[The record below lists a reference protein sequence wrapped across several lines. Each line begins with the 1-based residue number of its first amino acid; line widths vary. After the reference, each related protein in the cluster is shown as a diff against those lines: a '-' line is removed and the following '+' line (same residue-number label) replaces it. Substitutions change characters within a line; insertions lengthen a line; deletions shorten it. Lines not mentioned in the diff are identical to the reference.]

1 MGLRIYLLG
10 QFKLKSDD
18 RPIELP
24 SRPAQSLLAYMALNA
39 GVTHRREKLASL
51 LWPEASES
59 NARSYLRQALWRIRK
74 ALESTS
80 LSGEDFLQISD
91 ISVTF
96 KEHSDYWLDAAIL
109 LRAAEEK
116 SLKELTETASLY
128 RGELLPGFYDEWV
141 VLERDR
147 LESTYHHKMNLLL
160 ERLIKAE
167 AWDEAIKWSEQW
179 IKLGHAPEPAF
190 RYLMLAHT
198 GLGNIGMVNATYQRC
213 VESLNREL
221 SLDPSTETQ
230 QIYEHILRGQEQ
242 KAASHPISPAT
253 PAAKRPAFLD
263 LEEEHPAERPVFV
276 ARARELA
283 QLDEQ
288 LDIALNGQGRVIFVT
303 GEAGSGKTALV
314 DEFTHRAQNAHF
326 NLVTASGNCNAY
338 TGIGD
343 PYLPFREI
351 LELLTGDVEARWA
364 AGAISRNHAQV
375 LWNLLPITAQA
386 LVESGP
392 DLINTFIP
400 GSPLFERAATSIPG
414 GADWL
419 SSLEEMS
426 DRQIIATMIPGPQQS
441 DLFEQYTRVLSTLAR
456 QAPLV
461 LVVDDLQWADTGS
474 IGLFFHI
481 GRHLVGNRILILGV
495 YRPEEVALGRPD
507 PTGGMGGWERHPL
520 QPMINEF
527 QRLFGDIEI
536 SLGQAGS
543 REFVEALL
551 DSEPNQLGASF
562 RQKLFQRSHG
572 HPLFTIELL
581 RGMQERRDVVQDHS
595 GYWIEGES
603 LDWEI
608 LPARVEAVIAERI
621 ERLPFP
627 LQSALQ
633 AASVQGVE
641 FYAEV
646 VARVLRT
653 DEREMVKRLSH
664 ELDRRHRLIR
674 AQAIERLGSQRIS
687 SYRFRHSMF
696 QMYLY
701 DQLDPVER
709 SYLHEDVGA
718 VLEDFYSDQVQET
731 TAGAVQ
737 LARHYQEA
745 NIPEKA
751 VQYLYQAGEKAVLL
765 SAYQEGITHLTR
777 GLELLNTLPE
787 SVERDELELALQL
800 SLGKAWLPAP
810 ESTNAYSRARELCLK
825 LEKTTRLCQ
834 VMGELSI
841 SHYVSAEYHKAR
853 ELEEEALST
862 ATQVGD
868 ELMVAISHWYLGFA
882 AFALGEFATALDH
895 HEKTIAFYDPEEH
908 HHPMV
913 VLRGSDAGTSAM
925 AYAAC
930 SLWFLG
936 YPDQALKLAQES
948 LVLAQELGHAFSTV
962 EVLYFSGSIFN
973 AMRRDWSAVNKYS
986 KQMLD
991 LVNEN
996 RLPLWLGSAYMCRGN
1011 ALIMLGQ
1018 IQEGETLSREGLAM
1032 AQSSGVICH
1041 SSRNYSF
1048 LAQGQAKRDQL
1059 EQGLAI
1065 LDEGL
1070 AMIEK
1075 TDERYWEAEHHRV
1088 RATLLHKQ
1096 GDEDGAEASLHK
1108 AIDVA
1113 RRQKAKSWELR
1124 AATDL
1129 ARLWQAQGKTEEA
1142 RKLLAPVYDWFT
1154 EGFDTP
1160 DLVAA
1165 QELLEGLA

>member
-1 MGLRIYLLG
+1 MGLKITLLG
-10 QFKLKSDD
+10 QFKLQANDL
-18 RPIELP
+18 PIELP
-24 SRPAQSLLAYMALNA
+24 SRPAQSLLAYLALNA

-51 LWPEASES
+51 LWPEATES

-74 ALESTS
+74 SLENAS
-80 LSGEDFLQISD
+80 LSADAFLQISD

-96 KEHSDYWLDAAIL
+96 DDQSDCWIDAAIL
-109 LRAAEEK
+109 L
-116 SLKELTETASLY
+116 ETAEAHSLEELIETLQLY

-147 LESTYHHKMNLLL
+147 LESTYHQKLNLLL
-160 ERLIKAE
+160 ERLVQAE
-167 AWDEAIKWSEQW
+167 EWNEAIEWSEQW

-190 RYLMLAHT
+190 RTLMQAYA
-198 GLGNIGMVNATYQRC
+198 GLGDIGMVTTTYQRC
-213 VESLNREL
+213 VESLDREL
-221 SLDPSTETQ
+221 SLDPSADTQ
-230 QIYEHILRGQEQ
+230 QVYEQILRGQEQ
-242 KAASHPISPAT
+242 QVATHPIHPAR

-263 LEEEHPAERPVFV
+263 SEEAHPMEMPIFV
-276 ARARELA
+276 ARERELA
-283 QLDEQ
+283 QLGEQ
-288 LDIALNGQGRVIFVT
+288 LDKVLNGQGRVIFVT

-314 DEFTHRAQNAHF
+314 DEFTRRAQNAHL
-326 NLVTASGNCNAY
+326 NLVAASGNCNAY

-351 LELLTGDVEARWA
+351 LVLLTGDVEARWA
-364 AGAISRNHAQV
+364 AGAISRKHAQV
-375 LWNLLPITAQA
+375 LWNLLPTTAQA

-392 DLINTFIP
+392 DLINTFIT
-400 GSPLFERAATSIPG
+400 GSPLFERAAASIPG

-426 DRQIIATMIPGPQQS
+426 DRHTTATMIPGPQQS
-441 DLFEQYTRVLSTLAR
+441 DLFEQYTRVLSALAR

-507 PTGGMGGWERHPL
+507 PTSGTGGWERHPL

-536 SLGQAGS
+536 SLGQADS

-562 RQKLFQRSHG
+562 RQMLFQRSHG

-581 RGMQERRDVVQDHS
+581 RGMQERRDVLQDQR

-603 LDWEI
+603 LDWET

-621 ERLPFP
+621 ERLPHP
-627 LQSALQ
+627 LQSTLQ

-646 VARVLRT
+646 LARVLRT
-653 DEREMVKRLSH
+653 DEREIVQRLSS
-664 ELDRRHRLIR
+664 ELDRKHRLIR

-687 SYRFRHSMF
+687 SYSFRHSMF
-696 QMYLY
+696 QKYLY
-701 DQLDPVER
+701 DRLDPVER

-718 VLEDFYSDQVQET
+718 VLENFYGDQAQEA
-731 TAGAVQ
+731 TAIAVQ

-751 VQYLYQAGEKAVLL
+751 VQNLYHAGEKAVQL
-765 SAYQEGITHLTR
+765 SAYQEGIAHLMR

-787 SVERDELELALQL
+787 SVERDELELALQR

-810 ESTNAYSRARELCLK
+810 ESNNAYSRARELCLK
-825 LEKTTRLCQ
+825 LGKTTQLCQ
-834 VMGELSI
+834 VLGELSI
-841 SHYVSAEYHKAR
+841 SHYVGAEYHKAR
-853 ELEEEALST
+853 ELEEEVLSM

-868 ELMVAISHWYLGFA
+868 ELMVAISHWYLGFV
-882 AFALGEFATALDH
+882 AFALGEFDTALDH
-895 HEKTIAFYDPEEH
+895 LEQTLAFYDPHEH

-925 AYAAC
+925 AYTAC
-930 SLWFLG
+930 SLWCLG

-948 LVLAQELGHAFSTV
+948 LVLAQELGHAFSIV
-962 EVLYFSGSIFN
+962 EILFFSGSIFN
-973 AMRRDWSAVNKYS
+973 AMRRDWSALNKYS

-991 LVNEN
+991 LVNEI
-996 RLPLWLGSAYMCRGN
+996 RLQLWLGSAYMCRGD

-1018 IQEGETLSREGLAM
+1018 LQEGETISSEGMALSL
-1032 AQSSGVICH
+1032 SSGVICN
-1041 SSRNYSF
+1041 SSRSYSF
-1048 LAQGQAKRDQL
+1048 LAQGKAKRDQL
-1059 EQGLAI
+1059 EQGLTI

-1070 AMIEK
+1070 VMIEK

-1088 RATLLHKQ
+1088 RATLLLRQ
-1096 GDEDGAEASLHK
+1096 GDETAAEVSFQK
-1108 AIDVA
+1108 AIEVA
-1113 RRQKAKSWELR
+1113 RQQKAKSWELR

-1129 ARLWQAQGKTEEA
+1129 ARLWQAQGKAEEA
-1142 RKLLAPVYDWFT
+1142 HTLLAQVYEWFT

-1160 DLVAA
+1160 DLIAA
-1165 QELLEGLA
+1165 RELLEDLR